1 MSQKLHVNPETGYVG
16 KCTAKIKECQ
26 FGESNHF
33 DNPLEAVRYAE
44 KIIEENVSKPQKS
57 LKKRKQSNMKMDLSE
72 SDTIVDK
79 VDLDSLRN
87 NVINDSYDE
96 KMLNEGYLRGETVQD
111 IRDNLIKQY
120 DDVSYAVNLRE
131 KLENQYPNSGYEIVI
146 VNKDNTDTPY
156 VEFIRTKYDDSQET
170 KTLDLTDREK
180 ISSGE
185 YRTYD
190 WVVDDETGDEIPIS
204 ADYERYSLSDKEIK
218 ELKDFKVK
226 QLLDNKMKLVS
237 DEKLPHWVILPK
249 QAHKSGNN
257 YKNERITD
265 GDVKH
270 ARYILDE
277 AKSSKNKKKQVAQEV
292 EMLKSKREGFA
303 VEFANKLNSSDE
315 DINSVSSTY
324 SKRIEGLTRAISKKE
339 NALKNLPDSEE
350 KIAKAEKNLQE
361 TKDKH
366 LAYKEEAFAYHLSRY
381 HPDFTSNRKLALNV
395 SEKWLDDNRDKF
407 KKPSDFNVIIEKN
420 EVKGDED
427 FYDYGWR
434 S

>member
-1 MSQKLHVNPETGYVG
+1 MADKLHVNPDTGYVG
-16 KCTAKIKECQ
+16 KCTATVKDCQ

-33 DNPLEAVRYAE
+33 ENPLEAVRHAE
-44 KIIEENVSKPQKS
+44 KIIEENVSQSQKS
-57 LKKRKQSNMKMDLSE
+57 LKKRKQSNMKMNLSE

-87 NVINDSYDE
+87 NVITYDQ
-96 KMLNEGYLRGETVQD
+96 KMLDEGYLRGETVQD

-120 DDVSYAVNLRE
+120 DEVSYAVNLRE
-131 KLENQYPNSGYEIVI
+131 KLENQYPNSGYEIII
-146 VNKDNTDTPY
+146 VNKDGKDTPY
-156 VEFIRTKYDDSQET
+156 LEFIRTKFDDNQET
-170 KTLDLTDREK
+170 KTLGLTDREK

-185 YRTYD
+185 YKNYD
-190 WVVDDETGDEIPIS
+190 WDIDDESGDEISFS
-204 ADYERYSLSDKEIK
+204 ADYERYSLSDDELK
-218 ELKDFKVK
+218 ELEDFKVK
-226 QLLDNKMKLVS
+226 QLLDDKMKLVS
-237 DEKLPHWVILPK
+237 DEKLPHWVVLPK

-277 AKSSKNKKKQVAQEV
+277 AKSSKNKKEQFTQEI
-292 EMLKSKREGFA
+292 EMLKNKREGFA

-315 DINSVSSTY
+315 DINSISSTY
-324 SKRIEGLTRAISKKE
+324 SKRIEGLTRSISKKQ
-339 NALKNLPDSEE
+339 NALKNLPDHEE

-366 LAYKEEAFAYHLSRY
+366 LAYKEEVFVYHLSRY

-395 SEKWLDDNRDKF
+395 AEKWLEDNRDNF
-407 KKPSDFNVIIEKN
+407 KKPSDLNVILEKN
-420 EVKGDED
+420 EVRSEG
-427 FYDYGWR
+427 FYEGLLY
-434 S
+434 